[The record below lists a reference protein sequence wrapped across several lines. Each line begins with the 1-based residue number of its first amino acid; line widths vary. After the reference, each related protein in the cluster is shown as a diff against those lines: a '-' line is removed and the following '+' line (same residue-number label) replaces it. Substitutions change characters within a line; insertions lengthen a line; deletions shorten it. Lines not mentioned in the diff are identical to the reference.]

1 MIKLHL
7 GCGRRNFGNDW
18 VHIDGGNYDHLDF
31 HDVTKLPYENNII
44 DLIYSSHMLEY
55 LDREEVVIILKE
67 WQRVLKKTGTLRIAV
82 PDFEPVTKLYLKG
95 YKLEKFLGPLFGKMR
110 MGDKTIY
117 HKTVY
122 DFESIK
128 SLLENCGFQNVK
140 KYDWRKT
147 DHAAFDDHSQAYIPH
162 MDKEDG
168 TLISLNI
175 ECTK

>member
-82 PDFEPVTKLYLKG
+82 PDFEPVTKLYLKVI
-95 YKLEKFLGPLFGKMR
+95 PL
-110 MGDKTIY
+110 
-117 HKTVY
+117 
-122 DFESIK
+122 
-128 SLLENCGFQNVK
+128 
-140 KYDWRKT
+140 
-147 DHAAFDDHSQAYIPH
+147 
-162 MDKEDG
+162 
-168 TLISLNI
+168 
-175 ECTK
+175 